1 MRETKPGAEPAR
13 DTLWAELGEI
23 CKGPVILAA
32 SMSRFTTLRVGGPAE
47 ALVCP
52 ASPLEVARIMKWAK
66 RRGVAVSVIG
76 AGSNLL
82 VRDGGIRGVVM
93 RIGPPM
99 ERWEAAEGNGKIHLK
114 AQAGLPLPRLL
125 RQAVLMGWGDLGF
138 LVGIPGS
145 LGGAVAMNAGTPDGC
160 MGDLVEEVTWVD
172 ESGGIVTRGRGE
184 LDFSYRRLHRP
195 RGVAIVEVCLASAPR
210 DPREVW
216 EELRQRMILRR
227 NKQPYGT
234 PSAGSV
240 FKNPPGDH
248 AGRIIEELGLKGL
261 KRGGAMISELH
272 ANFIVNTGGASAR
285 DVLALIDEVRQRVER
300 SCGIRLELEIQ
311 VLGEDG

>member
-1 MRETKPGAEPAR
+1 MTVP
-13 DTLWAELGEI
+13 
-23 CKGPVILAA
+23 
-32 SMSRFTTLRVGGPAE
+32 MSRFTTLRVGGPAE

-52 ASPLEVARIMKWAK
+52 TSPLEVARVMKWAK
-66 RRGVAVSVIG
+66 QRGVAVSVIG

-82 VRDGGIRGVVM
+82 VRQGGIRGLVM

-99 ERWEAAEGNGKIHLK
+99 ERWDAREENGRIHLK

-125 RQAVLMGWGDLGF
+125 GQAVRSGWGGLEF

-145 LGGAVAMNAGTPDGC
+145 LGGAIAMNAGTPEGC

-172 ESGGIVTRGRGE
+172 DSGGVVTRGRAD
-184 LDFSYRRLHRP
+184 LDFSYRRLNRP
-195 RGVAIVEVCLASAPR
+195 HGMAIVEACLALTPR

-216 EELRQRMILRR
+216 EGLRQRMILRR
-227 NKQPYGT
+227 RTQPYGS

-261 KRGGAMISELH
+261 RRGGAMISFLH
-272 ANFIVNTGGASAR
+272 ANFIVNTGWATA
-285 DVLALIDEVRQRVER
+285 DDILALIHEVRQRVER
-300 SCGIRLELEIQ
+300 SCGIHLELEIH
-311 VLGEDG
+311 VLGEDR

>member
-1 MRETKPGAEPAR
+1 METNPEAGSAR
-13 DTLWAELGEI
+13 DQLWAELGKI
-23 CKGPVILAA
+23 CQGPVMLAA

-52 ASPLEVARIMKWAK
+52 SSPLEVARVMKWAK

-99 ERWEAAEGNGKIHLK
+99 ERWDATEDSGRIHLK

-125 RQAVLMGWGDLGF
+125 GQAVRRGWGGLGF

-145 LGGAVAMNAGTPDGC
+145 LGGAVAMNAGTSEGC

-172 ESGGIVTRGRGE
+172 DSGGIVTRGRVD
-184 LDFSYRRLHRP
+184 LDFSYRRLHCP
-195 RGVAIVEVCLASAPR
+195 HGVAIVEACLAFAPK

-227 NKQPYGT
+227 RTQPYGI

-261 KRGGAMISELH
+261 RRGGAMISALH
-272 ANFIVNTGGASAR
+272 ANFIVNAGGARAG
-285 DVLALIDEVRQRVER
+285 DVLALIDEVRQQVV
-300 SCGIRLELEIQ
+300 SSFGIHLELEIQ

>member
-1 MRETKPGAEPAR
+1 MREMKPHVGSAR
-13 DTLWAELGEI
+13 DPLWAELREI
-23 CKGPVILAA
+23 CQGPVMLAV

-52 ASPLEVARIMKWAK
+52 TSPLEVARVVKWAK
-66 RRGVAVSVIG
+66 QRGVAVSVMG

-82 VRDGGIRGVVM
+82 VRDGGIRGLVM

-99 ERWEAAEGNGKIHLK
+99 ERWEAREEDGRIHLK

-125 RQAVLMGWGDLGF
+125 GLAVRSGWGGLEF

-160 MGDLVEEVTWVD
+160 MGGLVEEVTWVD
-172 ESGGIVTRGRGE
+172 ESGGILTRGRVD

-195 RGVAIVEVCLASAPR
+195 RGVVVVEACLALVPR
-210 DPREVW
+210 DPREVR

-227 NKQPYGT
+227 RTQPHGI

-261 KRGGAMISELH
+261 RRGGAMISSLH
-272 ANFIVNTGGASAR
+272 ANFIVNTGGASAG
-285 DVLALIDEVRQRVER
+285 DVLGLIDEVRQQVQR
-300 SCGIRLELEIQ
+300 SCGIHLELEIQ
-311 VLGEDG
+311 VLGEDE